1 MLEFFLYALLGF
13 ISFFIPFI
21 ITFKAVAFYLN
32 FSDKILAEKESK
44 IAISMNDKT
53 EIKYL
58 LSAKYKYLSDKTIEK
73 LIEQYNKNI

>member
-1 MLEFFLYALLGF
+1 MLEFFLYVLLGF
-13 ISFFIPFI
+13 ISTFIPFI